1 MAAHNQVLSRTFIR
15 VIRVNL
21 WRQSKRRLYKL
32 HLYYSQEE
40 FVYDPVFVRTDRD
53 LVVCVTAA
61 PRSCSGTTA
70 TTSIAVSNSGGHC
83 ESVPNADARSITD
96 AT

>member
-1 MAAHNQVLSRTFIR
+1 MHDQVLSRAFIH

-40 FVYDPVFVRTDRD
+40 LVYDPVFVRTDRD

-70 TTSIAVSNSGGHC
+70 TASLAIANTGGDC
-83 ESVPNADARSITD
+83 EPIAHARSITD
-96 AT
+96 TT